1 MGVPPNH
8 PFLGAPILGNLHIL
22 FVVVLLRVTCP
33 SLLGT
38 TTHLFANSTTF
49 RHWQPEAVHQLLLD
63 SAKIDLH
70 WTYISPSYPENDLH
84 TQRYGTNTITI
95 ISPTYSK
102 IWKRYYHH
110 HITYILKDM
119 EKILSPSYHLHTQRY
134 GKDTVTI
141 ISPTYSKIWKRYY
154 HHHITYILKDMEK
167 YYHHH
172 ITYIL
177 KDMEKI
183 LSPSYHLHTQR
194 YGKNTI
200 TIISP
205 TYSKIWK
212 RYYHH
217 HITYILKDME
227 KILSPSYHL
236 HTQRYGKPSLSR
248 KKDLLHENHA
258 LAP

>member
-119 EKILSPSYHLHTQRY
+119 EK
-134 GKDTVTI
+134 
-141 ISPTYSKIWKRYY
+141 
-154 HHHITYILKDMEK
+154 

-183 LSPSYHLHTQR
+183 LSPSYHLHTQS

-258 LAP
+258 LAPWGPGWPRRRSKGITCYNELVRWSMGKPIGKPIGNP

>member
-119 EKILSPSYHLHTQRY
+119 EK
-134 GKDTVTI
+134 
-141 ISPTYSKIWKRYY
+141 
-154 HHHITYILKDMEK
+154 

-183 LSPSYHLHTQR
+183 LSPSYHLHTQS